1 MRENQFRTT
10 FREYKDTNCG
20 HRGRQKSNLTRSQQ
34 SRLESLLKR
43 VAEEEVRI
51 CVSDK
56 TGKLFAV
63 KTEAY
68 LKMGVEHTKSDQEG
82 DWETCKEIQR
92 VLNRHISQWIKI
104 LGVGKQWNHTQ
115 RLRETCLSDTISV
128 NPLHLLIKDH

>member
-1 MRENQFRTT
+1 M
-10 FREYKDTNCG
+10 
-20 HRGRQKSNLTRSQQ
+20 
-34 SRLESLLKR
+34 
-43 VAEEEVRI
+43 
-51 CVSDK
+51 SDK
-56 TGKLFAV
+56 TGKVFAV

-92 VLNRHISQWIKI
+92 VLNRHASQWIKI